1 MENIA
6 VIHWYWVVDPAKKL
20 FQLYIW
26 NLKKYLNSFYFNKII
41 VSWWFTNKNIKK
53 SEAQSLKDA
62 LNDIRFWWQWI
73 LEEKS
78 FTTFEN
84 IKYVADIIGDFE
96 NKNVTVFCWNTHLP
110 KIVYLSLQ
118 YYLHIPRWKV
128 LELIQNKLRDAA
140 LLEFDWDIEMEIWGI
155 KYVWFDLW
163 ADKKKFW
170 KAIWSGILETHY
182 DDFSNLH
189 DEFIHERKKAWGFE

>member
-1 MENIA
+1 MESIA
-6 VIHWYWVVDPAKKL
+6 IIHWYWVVNPEKKL
-20 FQLYIW
+20 FQFYIW
-26 NLKKYLNSFYFNKII
+26 DLKKYLNSFHFDKIV
-41 VSWWFTNKNIKK
+41 VSWWFTNKDIKK

-84 IKYVADIIGDFE
+84 IKYIADIIDDFE

-118 YYLHIPRWKV
+118 YYLHIDKWQV
-128 LELIQNKLRDAA
+128 LKLIHDKLGDIN
-140 LLEFDWDIEMEIWGI
+140 LLEFDWDLEMEIWGI

-163 ADKKKFW
+163 AEKKKFW
-170 KAIWSGILETHY
+170 KAIRSSILESHY
-182 DDFSNLH
+182 DDYPELH
-189 DEFIHERKKAWGFE
+189 QKFLEDRKKLWGIK

>member
-26 NLKKYLNSFYFNKII
+26 NLKKYLNSFHFDKII
-41 VSWWFTNKNIKK
+41 VSWWFTSKNIKK

-62 LNDIRFWWQWI
+62 LYDVKFWWQWI

-84 IKYVADIIGDFE
+84 IKYIANIIDGFE
-96 NKNVTVFCWNTHLP
+96 NKDVTVFCWNTHLP

-118 YYLHIPRWKV
+118 YYLHFHKWEV
-128 LELIQNKLRDAA
+128 LNLIHDKLKDIN
-140 LLEFDWDIEMEIWGI
+140 LLEFDSDVEMEIWGI
-155 KYVWFDLW
+155 KYVWLDLW

-170 KAIWSGILETHY
+170 KAIWSSILESHY
-182 DDFSNLH
+182 DDFPELH
-189 DEFIHERKKAWGFE
+189 QKFLEDRKKLWGIK

>member
-26 NLKKYLNSFYFNKII
+26 SLKKYLDSFHFDKII
-41 VSWWFTNKNIKK
+41 VSWWFTSKDIKK

-62 LNDIRFWWQWI
+62 LYDVKFWWQWI
-73 LEEKS
+73 LEEES

-84 IKYVADIIGDFE
+84 IKYIANIIDGFE
-96 NKNVTVFCWNTHLP
+96 NKDITVFCWNTHLP

-118 YYLHIPRWKV
+118 YYLHIHKWEV
-128 LELIQNKLRDAA
+128 LNLIYDKLKDIN
-140 LLEFDWDIEMEIWGI
+140 LLEFDWDVEMEIWGI
-155 KYVWFDLW
+155 KYVWLDLW
-163 ADKKKFW
+163 AEKKKFW
-170 KAIWSGILETHY
+170 KAIWSSILESHY
-182 DDFSNLH
+182 DDFPEMHQKFLE
-189 DEFIHERKKAWGFE
+189 DRKKLWWIK